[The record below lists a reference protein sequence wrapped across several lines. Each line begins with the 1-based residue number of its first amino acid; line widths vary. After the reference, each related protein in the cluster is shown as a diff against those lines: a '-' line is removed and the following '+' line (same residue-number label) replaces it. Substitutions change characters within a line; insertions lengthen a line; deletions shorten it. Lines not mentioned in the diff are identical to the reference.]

1 MSIRTNP
8 ARLAATLA
16 CLLFVAACGDD
27 DDAPPPPAPD
37 AGSDAGLDGGVRI
50 TPLPPAQRCPGE
62 PGCTGVGDDVLYVG
76 TAREAITPTIDDTTE
91 ILTDDRNGNG
101 GYNVGDGFR
110 DTNGNGRFDG
120 VWMAGFGNGRGAT
133 GVHDPQYTSAIVL
146 RQNDTTLAL
155 VSIDC
160 IGYFKGEMDLT
171 RALVADTDVD
181 YVVISATHS
190 HESRDTAGL
199 WGIETGETGLDPEF
213 MRFLRERSAAAI
225 RAAVAAVAPANVQ
238 YASFRTRDLEGGMR
252 AYQGDIRDPIIIDD
266 EVRILRF
273 LRAGSTTD
281 TIATLVNWASH
292 PEYSGD
298 SNTLLSSDFAHAL
311 REGVSN
317 GVDFADDSR
326 DLPGLGGLT
335 TFFQGPLGSQIG
347 PNGLDS
353 RRWGTP
359 ADPDAGVPADPAARP
374 TIDDETIEIAQTV
387 GAQIAWG
394 VLDALAPGGASV
406 IDETADIA
414 FQNRYFYLTVENSA
428 FVIAFNQ
435 GIFDRELFNWNPDRV
450 VSRSNRP
457 QVLTEVAV
465 LDIGR
470 ARLLTFPGE
479 LDPCLFVGGYD
490 GAFTPPGVDI
500 IDPTNSNPPDLT
512 AAPEAPYLRDIAR
525 ASRPGVEYVF
535 ALGLTNDFL
544 GYLIPAFDYK
554 LDPDSPYF
562 AEAEGDHYEETN
574 SIGPSGWP
582 AIEENIKSLLAP

>member
-1 MSIRTNP
+1 MSIRMNP
-8 ARLAATLA
+8 ARLAASLA

-27 DDAPPPPAPD
+27 DDTPPPPAPD
-37 AGSDAGLDGGVRI
+37 AGSDAGFDGGVRI
-50 TPLPPAQRCPGE
+50 TPLPPALRCPGD

-76 TAREAITPTIDDTTE
+76 TAREDITPTIDDTTE
-91 ILTDDRNGNG
+91 VLTNDRNGNG
-101 GYNVGDGFR
+101 EYNVGDEFR

-133 GVHDPQYTSAIVL
+133 AVHDPQYTSAIVL
-146 RQNDTTLAL
+146 RQNDTTMAL

-171 RALVADTDVD
+171 RALVADTDID
-181 YVVISATHS
+181 YVVLSATHS

-199 WGIETGETGLDPEF
+199 WGIETGETGLDPHY

-225 RAAVAAVAPANVQ
+225 RAALAAVAPANVQ

-273 LRAGSTTD
+273 LRAGSTTE

-292 PEYSGD
+292 PEYSGNE
-298 SNTLLSSDFAHAL
+298 NTLLSSDFAHAL
-311 REGVSN
+311 RESVSN

-326 DLPGLGGLT
+326 DLPGVGGLT

-359 ADPDAGVPADPAARP
+359 ADADAGVPADPAARTP
-374 TIDDETIEIAQTV
+374 IDDETIEIAQTV
-387 GAQIAWG
+387 GSQIAWG
-394 VLDALAPGGASV
+394 VLDALAPGGESV
-406 IDETADIA
+406 IDETADLA
-414 FQNRYFYLTVENSA
+414 FANRYFYLTVENSA

-470 ARLLTFPGE
+470 ARFLTFPGE

-490 GAFTPPGVDI
+490 GAFTPDGVDI
-500 IDPTNSNPPDLT
+500 IDPSNSNPPDLA
-512 AAPEAPYLRDIAR
+512 AAPEGPYLRDIAR

-544 GYLIPAFDYK
+544 GYLIPAFDYV

-582 AIEENIKSLLAP
+582 TIEENINSLLAP

>member
-1 MSIRTNP
+1 MNRTMS
-8 ARLAATLA
+8 ARLVAALA
-16 CLLFVAACGDD
+16 CLLVVPACGD
-27 DDAPPPPAPD
+27 DDAPPPPVPD
-37 AGSDAGLDGGVRI
+37 AGADAGADGGVTI
-50 TPLPPAQRCPGE
+50 TPLPPAQRCPGD

-76 TAREAITPTIDDTTE
+76 TAREDITPTIDATTE
-91 ILTDDRNGNG
+91 ILTNDRNGNG
-101 GYNVGDGFR
+101 EYNVGDEFR

-171 RALVADTDVD
+171 RALVADAGVD
-181 YVVISATHS
+181 YVVFSATHS

-199 WGIETGETGLDPEF
+199 WGIETGTTGLDPAF
-213 MRFLRERSAAAI
+213 MATLRERSAAAI
-225 RAAVAAVAPANVQ
+225 RAAVAALAPANVQ
-238 YASFRTRDLEGGMR
+238 YANFRTRDLEGGMR
-252 AYQGDIRDPIIIDD
+252 AYHGDLRDPIIIDD
-266 EVRILRF
+266 EVRVLRF

-292 PEYSGD
+292 PEYAGD
-298 SNTLLSSDFAHAL
+298 ANTLLSSDFAHAL

-326 DLPGLGGLT
+326 DLPGVGGIT

-347 PNGLDS
+347 PNGLDA

-359 ADPDAGVPADPAARP
+359 ADADAGVPADPTARTP
-374 TIDDETIEIAQTV
+374 IDDETIEIGQTV

-414 FQNRYFYLTVENSA
+414 FANRYFYLTVENAA

-435 GIFDRELFNWNPDRV
+435 GIFDRQLFNWNPDRV

-490 GAFTPPGVDI
+490 GAFTPDGVDI
-500 IDPTNSNPPDLT
+500 IDPTNSNPPELT
-512 AAPEAPYLRDIAR
+512 AAPEAPYLRELAR
-525 ASRPGVEYVF
+525 GSRPGVEYVF
-535 ALGLTNDFL
+535 ALGLANDFL

-554 LDPDSPYF
+554 LDPASPYF

-582 AIEENIKSLLAP
+582 AIEENTQSLLAP